1 MKKAN
6 RPMDSKD
13 FIQRYLKDSTVSLS
27 KMSSDTQLMSEVTN
41 IADECVSRLQKGKKL
56 LFAGNG
62 GSAADCQHM
71 AGEYVSRFLFNRDG
85 LPAIALT
92 TDSSILTAIGNDY
105 GFENLFSRQVEAL
118 GASGDLLFC
127 YSTSGNSKNILKA
140 IEAAKKIDICV
151 AGMTGFNKG
160 KMDDMCDYLI
170 QIPSEH
176 TPNIQEG
183 HLIVGHAI
191 CGAVE
196 QQIFN
201 Q

>member
-41 IADECVSRLQKGKKL
+41 IADECASRLQSGKKL

-62 GSAADCQHM
+62 GSAADCQHI
-71 AGEYVSRFLFNRDG
+71 AGEYVGRFLFDRDG

>member
-1 MKKAN
+1 MN
-6 RPMDSKD
+6 SND
-13 FIQRYLKDSTVSLS
+13 FIQRYVKDSTASLS

-71 AGEYVSRFLFNRDG
+71 AGEYVSRFLFDRDG

-92 TDSSILTAIGNDY
+92 TDSSILTATGNDY

-127 YSTSGNSKNILKA
+127 YSTSGNSENILKA
-140 IEAAKKIDICV
+140 IEAAKKMDICV

-170 QIPSEH
+170 QIPSSH

-183 HLIVGHAI
+183 HLIAGHAI
-191 CGAVE
+191 CCAVE